1 MPTPLLILFAWLES
15 RRDHDERGSGVVDW
29 MMLAILAVVVIGAM
43 IVAMTGV
50 GSSVVDRIKTELG
63 V

>member
-1 MPTPLLILFAWLES
+1 MHTPLLTLIAWIES

-29 MMLAILAVVVIGAM
+29 MMLAILAVIVVGAM
-43 IVAMTGV
+43 IVAMGGV
-50 GSSVVDRIKTELG
+50 GTSVVDKIKTALG

>member
-1 MPTPLLILFAWLES
+1 MPTPLLTLFAWLDS

-29 MMLAILAVVVIGAM
+29 MMLAILAVIVVGAM

-50 GSSVVDRIKTELG
+50 GSSVVDKIKSALG